1 MEEDFYVLVPLLKAE
16 DMWFDNE
23 DDDILEVN
31 DIAKNLQMGAYKEIS
46 YERLYEFI
54 YEKVK
59 DEIASQFN
67 I

>member
-1 MEEDFYVLVPLLKAE
+1 MEEDFYILVPLHKAE

-23 DDDILEVN
+23 DDYILEIK
-31 DIAKNLQMGAYKEIS
+31 DMSQNLQMGKYKEIS
-46 YERLYEFI
+46 YERLYELI

-59 DEIASQFN
+59 DDIVSEFN

>member
-1 MEEDFYVLVPLLKAE
+1 MEEDFYILVPLLKAE

-23 DDDILEVN
+23 DDDILEIK
-31 DIAKNLQMGAYKEIS
+31 DISQNLQMGKYKEIS

-59 DEIASQFN
+59 DDIVSEFAI
-67 I
+67 

>member
-1 MEEDFYVLVPLLKAE
+1 MEEDFYILVPLHKAE

-23 DDDILEVN
+23 DDDILEIK
-31 DIAKNLQMGAYKEIS
+31 DISKNLQIGKYKEIS

-59 DEIASQFN
+59 NEIASEFN

>member
-1 MEEDFYVLVPLLKAE
+1 MEEDFYILVPLLKAE

-23 DDDILEVN
+23 HDDILEIK
-31 DIAKNLQMGAYKEIS
+31 DISQNLQMGKYKEIS

-59 DEIASQFN
+59 DDIVSEFGI
-67 I
+67 

>member
-54 YEKVK
+54 YEKVN

>member
-1 MEEDFYVLVPLLKAE
+1 MEEDFYILMPLLKAE
-16 DMWFDNE
+16 EMWFDNE
-23 DDDILEVN
+23 DYDILEVN

-59 DEIASQFN
+59 DEITSQFN